1 MGDVRYDWEDTTRK
15 DHRDFVPPKWWLPSV
30 PMYLGA
36 NQTNIRDYLARL
48 LQVAAQDLAAIG
60 LPRANEAE
68 TRADLEDYHDKF
80 IAYRLV
86 ISTWNGGLEFLLRET
101 DYFWEQAIKGPH
113 VNDFARLKASKRY
126 AATLHQDLGAWM
138 IMMERLLAPE
148 TYPGGARAMNELKDL
163 LGQISAFKQEI
174 GDTFQLLI
182 GAIAIKDSE
191 IQKKLAQESK
201 LQARRSTALTALA
214 AIYLPLSLTTGI
226 FGMNIL
232 EIDQGKPRYWAA
244 LAVAIGLLVA
254 TLPFLVWVYSD
265 KDDQDKNWGNSM
277 ATIQRFSGTEQPG
290 RDKNDSTFHGKHSPG
305 AEPAPRDLIRRRT
318 TRYSQMDWAVGGA
331 SEEHP
336 NFPRRATQPETM
348 V

>member
-1 MGDVRYDWEDTTRK
+1 M
-15 DHRDFVPPKWWLPSV
+15 
-30 PMYLGA
+30 
-36 NQTNIRDYLARL
+36 NIREYLARL
-48 LQVAAQDLAAIG
+48 LQAAAHDLAVTA
-60 LPRANEAE
+60 LPRADRVN
-68 TRADLEDYHDKF
+68 TTADFEDDHGTF

-86 ISTWNGGLEFLLRET
+86 ISTWNDGLEFLLRET

-138 IMMERLLAPE
+138 IMMKRLLAPKI
-148 TYPGGARAMNELKDL
+148 YPGGARAMDELKDL

-226 FGMNIL
+226 FGMNVL

-254 TLPFLVWVYSD
+254 TLPFLVWVYLD
-265 KDDQDKNWGNSM
+265 KDDNDKNRGNLM
-277 ATIQRFSGTEQPG
+277 ATVQRFSGSEQLG
-290 RDKNDSTFHGKHSPG
+290 RDRDDGILREKHSTG
-305 AEPAPRDLIRRRT
+305 ADPVPRDLIRRRT

-331 SEEHP
+331 SEGQP
-336 NFPRRATQPETM
+336 NLPRRATQPENM